1 MKKILKLFVFVFGLF
16 LLITTSAFA
25 LSEDEAIKRVEL
37 TETKAIETIT
47 ILTNWSSSY
56 ASSLKSL
63 VTRNFVDKLN
73 SLDAEVNVELII
85 NELNSKGY
93 AQAANALSTIKT
105 DLLNNYEYIKE
116 SLDVLEKYLVNNSG
130 RGVAG
135 NLDLFIQIRQSVKNL
150 KTPVADL
157 VNIYY
162 ELDYSDL
169 EQKIKEIDTADE
181 ISDLVDYA
189 VGRLDDVD
197 SLLSRFQDEILGWQD
212 IYNLYYLSDY
222 SSLFMDYFGGY
233 YSKAKEEYNK
243 LYLELETKLQEKLDE
258 KIEIIVNDTDMT
270 DNSSIMTRNTKL
282 YDLMDYINQ
291 VSDFA
296 NSKIYEAY
304 AFLSIDKL
312 MEKVSNQQVRI
323 TTRFDEAISYT
334 EQYIIDYPK
343 LMTKIKEDEKYIN
356 IDNESGLIIYNQR
369 ELDADKFIDRLIATL
384 GEINAIDVYSNKI
397 GTLSMIE
404 LQYKTIVIGEYTI
417 IVKGDIAP
425 NAAFDITDVVKLCNK
440 LFEKENLNEY
450 QIIAADMN
458 DDSKIDITD
467 VVLLC
472 NILFNK

>member
-16 LLITTSAFA
+16 LLITTSAYA
-25 LSEDEAIKRVEL
+25 LSEEEAVQRVKVA
-37 TETKAIETIT
+37 ETKAVETIT
-47 ILTNWSSSY
+47 ILTNWSNSY

-73 SLDAEVNVELII
+73 SLDATANINLVM
-85 NELNSKGY
+85 NELSSNGY
-93 AQAANALSTIKT
+93 TQAANALSTIKS
-105 DLLNNYEYIKE
+105 DLVDNYEYIKE
-116 SLDVLEKYLVNNSG
+116 TLDLLEKYLVNNSG

-169 EQKIKEIDTADE
+169 KQKIKEIDTADE

-197 SLLSRFQDEILGWQD
+197 SLLSKFQDEILGWQD

-222 SSLFMDYFGGY
+222 NSLFMDYFGGY
-233 YSKAKEEYNK
+233 YNKAKEEYNK

-296 NSKIYEAY
+296 NSKIDEAY
-304 AFLSIDKL
+304 AFLSINKL
-312 MEKVSNQQVRI
+312 IEKVSNQQTRI
-323 TTRFDEAISYT
+323 VDRFSEAISYT

-343 LMTKIKEDEKYIN
+343 LMTKIKDDEKYIN
-356 IDNESGLIIYNQR
+356 IDNENGLIIYNQR
-369 ELDADKFIDRLIATL
+369 ELDAVKFVDRLIATL
-384 GEINAIDVYSNKI
+384 GDINVLQLYGNKI

-404 LQYKTIVIGEYTI
+404 LQYKTIMIGDYVI

-458 DDSKIDITD
+458 SDSKIDITD